1 MSWDGHEPPQRRRYS
16 GSDKRAV
23 YRGRDCF
30 VDLYGG
36 WQDTGRR
43 DPWAENTMVLVFSTT
58 KGLAAVAVAHAMSAG
73 LFSADDLVADLWP
86 QFGPAYP
93 PISAH
98 MRLQRF
104 VDGPPEPDRSWVR
117 PKNGRLDGSETN
129 PVGASWVRGGCV
141 EVVNRESAAL
151 PGFREAAVHGT

>member
-1 MSWDGHEPPQRRRYS
+1 MSRLNAAGTVARTREPCIGAGTAS
-16 GSDKRAV
+16 WICTEGGKTRAV
-23 YRGRDCF
+23 
-30 VDLYGG
+30 
-36 WQDTGRR
+36 
-43 DPWAENTMVLVFSTT
+43 PWAENTMVLVFSTT

-104 VDGPPEPDRSWVR
+104 VDGPPEPDRS
-117 PKNGRLDGSETN
+117 
-129 PVGASWVRGGCV
+129 
-141 EVVNRESAAL
+141 
-151 PGFREAAVHGT
+151 